1 MVYMASARPR
11 TRRRISP
18 SGDRIRPVRVPQQAR
33 SRRTRQ
39 RILEAAV
46 ESFETLGYDETTTL
60 EIARRAEL
68 AIGSVYDYFRDK
80 RAILLEILR
89 DTVEQMADLVVQGL
103 APEAWAHADPRE
115 GVRRL
120 LDQVFHSR
128 TVRPGVQRILWERF
142 FKDPEFRAAVQRI
155 EHRVL
160 AAIETLL
167 ASLAAEGRIRA
178 LDPHAAAFVIHTSVE
193 WTASRLVLGQAEEL
207 GHRVALVPRQF
218 QDSSPVGVQYERQE
232 HGRSGCRARWRSAW
246 RRHAVPLQLHR
257 EAAPLL

>member
-1 MVYMASARPR
+1 MVMVRPR
-11 TRRRISP
+11 SRRRASP
-18 SGDRIRPVRVPQQAR
+18 TGDRIRPVRVPQQAR

-39 RILEAAV
+39 RILDAAI
-46 ESFETLGYDETTTL
+46 ESFETLGYDETTTA
-60 EIARRAEL
+60 EIARQAGL

-142 FKDPEFRAAVQRI
+142 FKDPEIRRAMEAIEQRV
-155 EHRVL
+155 RG
-160 AAIETLL
+160 AIETLL
-167 ASLAAEGRIRA
+167 AALRRDGRLRVDDVA
-178 LDPHAAAFVIHTSVE
+178 TAAFVIHLSAE
-193 WTASRLVLGQAEEL
+193 WTASRLVLGGAP
-207 GHRVALVPRQF
+207 VAIDAAVDAATDMISRYLFDGPGPDRG
-218 QDSSPVGVQYERQE
+218 SSDPAHPAG
-232 HGRSGCRARWRSAW
+232 GAGCSR
-246 RRHAVPLQLHR
+246 PG
-257 EAAPLL
+257 